1 VPASK
6 RRVLRNVR
14 LHLRL
19 VLVRRTVWHTQ
30 LNTKMSKITVELL
43 YLLLE
48 IVHFIISFILQ
59 TFKTSADT

>member
-1 VPASK
+1 MPASK